1 MSRFEDLHVG
11 DVVTGH
17 VMKVLPFGVFVSIAD
32 GAVGLLA
39 GEDRPQAGTSVT
51 VRVAELDSVKRRA
64 KLVLP

>member
-17 VMKVLPFGVFVSIAD
+17 VMKVLPFGVFVALGDEAI
-32 GAVGLLA
+32 GLLA
-39 GEDRPQAGTSVT
+39 GDDRPQAGSSVT
-51 VRVAELDSVKRRA
+51 VRIAEMDTLRRRA